1 MKILYYDC
9 FAGISG
15 DMNLAAMIDLGVEPE
30 YLRAELGRLGL
41 DHEFELR
48 VSPSSRSGI
57 HGTQVDVVLKND
69 EAHQHEHALAEPHE
83 GHAHSHLHG
92 HAGDSEG
99 SSHGHGHAHGHGHDH
114 GEPHAEHSSHHE
126 HDHCPGGHGHDHEG
140 TPHGQ
145 HHEHA
150 HDVAPHDHHGHAAHR
165 NLADIEAIIMG
176 STLPLEV
183 KQTSLAIFLKVAQAE
198 AKVHGKALHEVHF
211 HEVGAT
217 DSIVDIVGA
226 AICYHRLGVD
236 AVWASPV
243 ELGAGFVRCAHGL
256 IPVPAPATVEI
267 LQGVPTTRG
276 AVNHEATTPTGAA
289 ILVALVDQFTATPA
303 LISEK
308 TAYGIGHR
316 EVAIPNVLRVQ
327 LARPADSQAAQTGQ
341 PGASV
346 QAARLLQCNIDDMTG
361 EMLGVAMDVLME
373 NGAMDVHFTPIVM
386 KKNRPAT
393 CVSLLCSAADEE
405 RFKDLLFRHTTTLG
419 VKSIPIDKTVLEIS
433 FERLDTP
440 LGPVTMKNAIRDGKV
455 IRSKPEL
462 EDCRE
467 LARKH
472 GLPLGDVYTI
482 IGRHRK

>member
-48 VSPSSRSGI
+48 VSPGSRSGI

-69 EAHQHEHALAEPHE
+69 GAHQHGHALADSPE
-83 GHAHSHLHG
+83 GHEHGQHHG
-92 HAGDSEG
+92 H
-99 SSHGHGHAHGHGHDH
+99 HHDH
-114 GEPHAEHSSHHE
+114 DGCHAEHGHHHNDSEHGSH
-126 HDHCPGGHGHDHEG
+126 HGHDHESP
-140 TPHGQ
+140 PHGQ
-145 HHEHA
+145 HRENEHA
-150 HDVAPHDHHGHAAHR
+150 HDAAPHAHHGHAAHR
-165 NLADIEAIIMG
+165 NLTDIEAIIMG
-176 STLPLEV
+176 STLPDAV

-236 AVWASPV
+236 AVWSSPV

-256 IPVPAPATVEI
+256 IPVPAPATMEI

-289 ILVALVDQFTATPA
+289 ILAALADQFTATPA

-327 LARPADSQAAQTGQ
+327 LARPAESGC
-341 PGASV
+341 GASV
-346 QAARLLQCNIDDMTG
+346 QPARLLQCNIDDMTG

-405 RFKDLLFRHTTTLG
+405 RFKELLFRHTTTLG

-440 LGPVTMKNAIRDGKV
+440 LGTVTMKNAILDGKV

-467 LARKH
+467 IARKH
-472 GLPLGDVYTI
+472 GLPLGDVYTL

>member
-48 VSPSSRSGI
+48 VSPGSRSGI
-57 HGTQVDVVLKND
+57 HGTQVDVVLING
-69 EAHQHEHALAEPHE
+69 EAHQHGHEHALADTRE
-83 GHAHSHLHG
+83 GHAHAHHHE
-92 HAGDSEG
+92 HARDCEG
-99 SSHGHGHAHGHGHDH
+99 SSHGHGHAHGHGHEH
-114 GEPHAEHSSHHE
+114 SGSHAEHGSHHG
-126 HDHCPGGHGHDHEG
+126 HDHSSGGHGHDHD
-140 TPHGQ
+140 
-145 HHEHA
+145 HA
-150 HDVAPHDHHGHAAHR
+150 HAHTHESIPHAHHGHAAHR

-176 STLPLEV
+176 STLPQEV

-236 AVWASPV
+236 AVWSSPV

-289 ILVALVDQFTATPA
+289 ILAALADQFTATPA

-327 LARPADSQAAQTGQ
+327 LARPADSQAARC
-341 PGASV
+341 GASV

-433 FERLDTP
+433 FEHLDTP
-440 LGPVTMKNAIRDGKV
+440 LGPVTMKNAILEGKV

-467 LARKH
+467 LARTH
-472 GLPLGDVYTI
+472 GLPLGDVYTL

>member
-48 VSPSSRSGI
+48 VSPGSRSGI
-57 HGTQVDVVLKND
+57 HGTQVDVVLKNG
-69 EAHQHEHALAEPHE
+69 EAHH
-83 GHAHSHLHG
+83 
-92 HAGDSEG
+92 
-99 SSHGHGHAHGHGHDH
+99 HGHGHALADTREGHVHGH
-114 GEPHAEHSSHHE
+114 HHE
-126 HDHCPGGHGHDHEG
+126 HEHASAGHAHD
-140 TPHGQ
+140 
-145 HHEHA
+145 HEHA
-150 HDVAPHDHHGHAAHR
+150 HECAPHAHHGHAAHR
-165 NLADIEAIIMG
+165 NLADIEVIIMG
-176 STLPLEV
+176 STLPDAV

-226 AICYHRLGVD
+226 AICFHRLGVD
-236 AVWASPV
+236 AVWSSPV

-289 ILVALVDQFTATPA
+289 ILAALADQFTATPA

-327 LARPADSQAAQTGQ
+327 LARPAQSGC
-341 PGASV
+341 GASV

-405 RFKDLLFRHTTTLG
+405 RFKDLLFRHTSTLG

-440 LGPVTMKNAIRDGKV
+440 LGPVTMKNAILDGKV

-472 GLPLGDVYTI
+472 GLPLGDVYTL